1 MACDDD
7 SGRVVK
13 DQGQA
18 VATSSNAAT
27 NDHMA
32 GDA

>member
-1 MACDDD
+1 VHT
-7 SGRVVK
+7 GRLIK
-13 DQGQA
+13 EQGQP
-18 VATSSNAAT
+18 ATTLNAAT